1 MLDLSFDALVSA
13 KFRVTADSPVIR
25 HPLGPVIADFFGV
38 SVDYLVGRTDSYPDG
53 TEAFDAEMSAEKR
66 FLLETVKSADEDTVH
81 ALASVAKA
89 ISRH

>member
-25 HPLGPVIADFFGV
+25 HPLGPV

>member
-1 MLDLSFDALVSA
+1 MIRSSRAVGEPDVSSLVAL
-13 KFRVTADSPVIR
+13 
-25 HPLGPVIADFFGV
+25 ADFFGV
-38 SVDYLVGRTDSYPDG
+38 SVDYLVGRTDSYPDS